1 MHATREGIR
10 AELEAAGRNR
20 AVVDAA
26 QWLAWGHLSGPARQA
41 SVAAASLADWAL
53 AYLPDTPELTHA
65 LRRLIEAKDCLVR
78 AAIESAP
85 ATAGRDPEA
94 A

>member
-20 AVVDAA
+20 AVIDAA

-41 SVAAASLADWAL
+41 SVAVAGLADWAL
-53 AYLPDTPELTHA
+53 EHLPDTPELTHG
-65 LRRLIEAKDCLVR
+65 LRRLLEAKDCLVR
-78 AAIESAP
+78 AAIEAP
-85 ATAGRDPEA
+85 PKPPQEEQRGA
-94 A
+94 